1 MKLPKKT
8 QAGFTAKGQRKSPP
22 GPGGGAAA
30 RAFQFELEHG
40 VEPAAA
46 ETSGKKTKKTL
57 AKKVTSR

>member
-40 VEPAAA
+40 VEPAAS